1 MDPKIPE
8 RPLTDQPPFLRA
20 EVLLGSRTRATLKM
34 VNRDPAEAIRLLAE
48 WWRAVHNLR
57 G

>member
-8 RPLTDQPPFLRA
+8 RPLSDQPPFLKA